1 MNSYIQSGQVG
12 FGLKDDNPV
21 SKIGFF
27 RKSDYVLEDNNI
39 VRKQKY
45 KWTEKMWVY
54 VFLQLLMRD
63 L

>member
-45 KWTEKMWVY
+45 KWTEKM
-54 VFLQLLMRD
+54 
-63 L
+63 